1 MRVSDTFLRVGLCAL
16 LAAPTIAE
24 GQANALLP
32 SGTGFSIAG
41 SVSAARTT
49 SAGSGLDGNS
59 TKPSGQVELAYGA
72 SPRLSLLAA
81 VRPTLGSAGTQ
92 DYTANGVELGLR
104 YLGKAGTTLRPFA
117 EGGFGIRT
125 LRYESG
131 DVYTSNNV
139 GPWAALGAMRLSA
152 SHWSV
157 EGAATWTRFTFGN
170 WKRNDQALVAE
181 PVTWSAIGARVGVRY
196 WVRAR

>member
-1 MRVSDTFLRVGLCAL
+1 MRLSDSFVRVGLLGL
-16 LAAPTIAE
+16 LAVPASARA
-24 GQANALLP
+24 QAKALLP

-41 SVSAARTT
+41 SASAAHMT
-49 SAGSGLDGNS
+49 SSGSGLDGNA

-81 VRPTLGSAGTQ
+81 VRPIFGTAGTQ

-139 GPWAALGAMRLSA
+139 GPWAALGAMRLAA

-181 PVTWSAIGARVGVRY
+181 PVTWTAVGARIGVRY